1 MTEIPKEGAG
11 RPLYESAPKI
21 TPATPVLPAAP
32 FSRFCGA
39 LRGGGMGPAGV

>member
-32 FSRFCGA
+32 YLWAVAAS
-39 LRGGGMGPAGV
+39 

>member
-21 TPATPVLPAAP
+21 SPAVPAAP
-32 FSRFCGA
+32 YLWAAVASYPLA
-39 LRGGGMGPAGV
+39 W